1 MRKATEILVRVLLV
15 LVAIGALV
23 LVALCACWPAGM
35 EYKIGLLRSLLVAS
49 AALAGFA
56 ALLLIKLARDGEKL
70 VREQGMSEKRMKNI
84 RILVS
89 WSIILGFLTVLA
101 VMFYFLVYETPL
113 MVAAWVLFI
122 GQVELFILPLIFSR
136 ILAFR

>member
-1 MRKATEILVRVLLV
+1 MRKTAEILLRVLLV
-15 LVAIGALV
+15 LVAIGAWV